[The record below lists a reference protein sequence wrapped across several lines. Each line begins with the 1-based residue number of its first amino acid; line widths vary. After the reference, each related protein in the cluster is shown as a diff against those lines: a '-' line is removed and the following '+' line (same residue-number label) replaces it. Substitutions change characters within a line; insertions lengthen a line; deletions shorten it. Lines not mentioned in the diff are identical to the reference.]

1 MICTF
6 VSTFLE
12 DAPIYFSG
20 KAREREKER
29 DNMVAARIKQKMKT
43 VISKPEHLDHFRT
56 KGFEMYLIPLK
67 TNRHSVSHFQF

>member
-12 DAPIYFSG
+12 GAPIYFSG